1 MKSKLLL
8 TSALASSVI
17 LAGSAFAET
26 KISGTLEQTY
36 VASSGKTS
44 TDGGLA
50 SQDGIGSQTTISISK
65 TADLDNGM
73 SLKAGYVYEN
83 DGSQM
88 NSDTEYLEITKGAV
102 MFRLGQD
109 GGHAATG
116 NMVPFVG
123 DSAETASQGETYL
136 NNGITTIIDEVHEAP
151 NVSLSV
157 SLPYKTTATVRYA
170 PNADQGAKGGDSS
183 TGPTTEVGAGQEA
196 VITSSPIEG
205 LTVQVGYQHTDN
217 ANANDLASAEAGDQ
231 SFKMYGFNYNFGNI
245 KIGYN
250 HQEANDG
257 TASSVAGG
265 NDVVTNQ
272 YGITFAVNDNMS
284 IGLHTGKAET
294 ENNTSDRDEKIQ
306 GIGVGYNLGGLGLE
320 ITYVETETVT
330 AGTDYDTLQIRTV
343 QKF

>member
-36 VASSGKTS
+36 VAASGKTS

-83 DGSQM
+83 DGSTM
-88 NSDTEYLEITKGAV
+88 YSDTEYLEITSGAV

-123 DSAETASQGETYL
+123 DSAETAAQGETYL
-136 NNGITTIIDEVHEAP
+136 NNGITSIIDEVHEAP

-170 PNADQGAKGGDSS
+170 PNGDQGAKGGDSS
-183 TGPTTEVGAGQEA
+183 YGPSTEVGSGQEA

-205 LTVQVGYQHTDN
+205 LTVQVGYQKV
-217 ANANDLASAEAGDQ
+217 ANANDNNIVTTDTGSN
-231 SFKMYGFNYNFGNI
+231 SYSMYGFNYNFGNV

-250 HQEANDG
+250 HQKANDG
-257 TASSVAGG
+257 TSSSVAGG
-265 NDVVTNQ
+265 NDVETNQ
-272 YGITFAVNDNMS
+272 YGVTFAVNDNMS

-294 ENNTSDRDEKIQ
+294 VNNSSDRDEKIQ
-306 GIGVGYNLGGLGLE
+306 GIGVGYNLGGLGIE
-320 ITYVETETVT
+320 ITYNEVEAVT
-330 AGTDYDTLQIRTV
+330 SGSDTDTLQIRTV